1 VSRWQRHIAN
11 PNKKV
16 TTMVTTVTTASPA
29 RRPPVVTLLA
39 LCNFIL
45 AALFGIGL
53 VAYFGR
59 MRLIPLVESHSPSLS
74 ATELKQGE
82 AMLSLGITPYY
93 VLGVAMVIL
102 SVLMIVSG
110 IGYLYLKKFEGKTLG
125 NVAALLSIATALAV
139 TFWVPAVL
147 DGGIN
152 GFSVINYSY
161 PLLTLF
167 LLNRTYKDQF
177 VN

>member
-1 VSRWQRHIAN
+1 MA
-11 PNKKV
+11 
-16 TTMVTTVTTASPA
+16 TTVTTANPA

-45 AALFGIGL
+45 AGMFGIGL

-59 MRLIPLVESHSPSLS
+59 MRLLPLIEANASSLS
-74 ATELKQGE
+74 ATELRQGE
-82 AMLSLGITPYY
+82 AILSLGVTPYY
-93 VLGVAMVIL
+93 GLGIVMMILTVLL
-102 SVLMIVSG
+102 IVSG
-110 IGYLYLKKFEGKTLG
+110 IGYLYLKKFEGRVLG
-125 NVAALLSIATALAV
+125 NVAMLVSIVSALAV
-139 TFWVPAVL
+139 TFWVPKVL

-152 GFSVINYSY
+152 GFSSINLTF

-167 LLNRTYKDQF
+167 LLNRTYKDQL

>member
-1 VSRWQRHIAN
+1 M
-11 PNKKV
+11 V
-16 TTMVTTVTTASPA
+16 TTMTTANPA

-39 LCNFIL
+39 LCNFIF

-53 VAYFGR
+53 VAYLGR
-59 MRLIPLVESHSPSLS
+59 MRFVPLVEAHSPSLS

-82 AMLSLGITPYY
+82 AILSLGITPYY
-93 VLGVAMVIL
+93 ALGVVMVIL
-102 SVLMIVSG
+102 TVLLIVSG
-110 IGYLYLKKFEGKTLG
+110 IGYLYLKRFEGRVLG
-125 NVAALLSIATALAV
+125 NVTTLVSIASALAV
-139 TFWVPAVL
+139 TFWVPKVL

-152 GFSVINYSY
+152 GFSSINFTY

-167 LLNRTYKDQF
+167 LLNRTFKDQF